1 MKMNLLEFNAL
12 ELPLNK
18 QLFLKRYITGES
30 QKKVAEKLG
39 ITQEKVS
46 DIERGKVS
54 IPRKCHAD
62 LIRYLYQGVSEDE

>member
-1 MKMNLLEFNAL
+1 MNLLEFSPL
-12 ELPLNK
+12 ELPFNK

-30 QKKVAEKLG
+30 QTQVAERLG

-46 DIERGKVS
+46 DIERGKTS

>member
-1 MKMNLLEFNAL
+1 MNLLEFNAL

-30 QKKVAEKLG
+30 QKKVAERLG

-46 DIERGKVS
+46 DIERGKVA

-62 LIRYLYQGVSEDE
+62 LIRYLYQGMNEDE